1 MIVAERGERDGNRS
15 LVAGRAQAHV
25 HRVKLPID
33 ARRGNGGD
41 IGVGGPHEP
50 LAGRQP
56 LAAGLDGIE
65 KKLALEPVASGDV
78 YHAGNVREIPKSL
91 GEAAAKLSGSKM
103 LRAAFGDGVVDHYT
117 RAATW
122 EIEEQ
127 NRVVTDWEVQR
138 GLERS

>member
-1 MIVAERGERDGNRS
+1 
-15 LVAGRAQAHV
+15 
-25 HRVKLPID
+25 
-33 ARRGNGGD
+33 
-41 IGVGGPHEP
+41 
-50 LAGRQP
+50 
-56 LAAGLDGIE
+56 
-65 KKLALEPVASGDV
+65 
-78 YHAGNVREIPKSL
+78 
-91 GEAAAKLSGSKM
+91 M